1 MTARFLLAIVCAF
14 ALGAPAVAQ
23 PPPASVYGRLPNIDD
38 AAISPDG
45 RHVAMIVTGNNQTY
59 TRIYDLDA
67 SRVVLT
73 VASPKD
79 HTLRSI
85 GWANETTA
93 TFVLSTA
100 LTWDQSRADEYGWR
114 DAQRLFEFFRVG
126 TITLPDGRMKL
137 MMEKENGSWAN
148 TRLDDLQAPIVGDAG
163 FGRMLGRTSPTRD
176 GRVAIYRV
184 NLLTGDGRIQQSAS
198 PRSWDMLLDESGR
211 LVARTES
218 QENTNRWK
226 LFSVQGDAER
236 QIGEDESETG
246 APPPLL
252 GLLADGRL
260 ATLETPDGGD
270 RVGLYGVDLATGA
283 HTLVHE
289 APRHDITG
297 AIADPWTR
305 RIVGAQ
311 WTEDLPKQHFF
322 DPGLAAIAG
331 DVTATFEGGYALVL
345 SWSRDMRRILVFGEG
360 VGNPGAY
367 YVYEP
372 AEKRLRKLGA
382 LYPELPPEGV
392 SSVSVINYPARD
404 GVRIPAY
411 LTIPNGLE
419 PRNLP
424 LVVLVHGGP
433 HARDSW
439 TFDWWAQFL
448 ASRGYMVLQPNFRGS
463 SGYGDAWLEA
473 GRREWG
479 GRMQTDVEDG
489 VAALVRSGR
498 VDARRVCIVG
508 ASYGGYA
515 ALAGAALTPE
525 RYACAVSVNGV
536 SDLSLMLQQEVSGDA
551 NGPTADFWQLSIGN
565 RAEDAARIRAVSPAN
580 LAANVRAPIL
590 LMHSTEDSVVPPE
603 QTKIMARRL
612 RDAGKSARVVVLTG
626 DDHWLSAAATR
637 TQMLEEIET
646 FLAQHLAAP
655 AAHPAFE
662 TAHPTRQP
670 DAR

>member
-1 MTARFLLAIVCAF
+1 MTARFLLPIFCVL
-14 ALGAPAVAQ
+14 ALTAPAVAQ
-23 PPPASVYGRLPNIDD
+23 PPPASVYGRLPGMDD

-45 RHVAMIVTGNNQTY
+45 RHVAMVVTANNSTY
-59 TRIYDLDA
+59 TRIYNLDA
-67 SRVVLT
+67 GLVVLT
-73 VASPKD
+73 AAAPKD
-79 HTLRSI
+79 HTLRGV
-85 GWANETTA
+85 GWADDRIA
-93 TFVLSTA
+93 TFVVSATLTRDQATA
-100 LTWDQSRADEYGWR
+100 DGYVRRGS
-114 DAQRLFEFFRVG
+114 QRLFEYFRVG
-126 TITLPDGRMKL
+126 TVTVPEGRTRL
-137 MMEKENGSWAN
+137 MMEKENASWADS
-148 TRLDDLQAPIVGDAG
+148 RLDDLQAPIVGDPG
-163 FGRMLGRTSPTRD
+163 HGRMLGRTSPTRD
-176 GRVAIYRV
+176 GRLAVFRV
-184 NLLTGDGRIQQSAS
+184 DLASGNARIQQTAS

-218 QENTNRWK
+218 DDSTNRWK
-226 LFSVQGDAER
+226 LFSVQGDSER

-260 ATLETPDGGD
+260 ATLETPEGGD

-283 HTLVHE
+283 MTLVHD
-289 APRHDITG
+289 APHNDISS

-305 RIVGAQ
+305 RIVGAR
-311 WTEDLPKQHFF
+311 WTDDLPRQHFF
-322 DPGLAAIAG
+322 EPGLAAIAAEL
-331 DVTATFEGGYALVL
+331 TATFDSGYALVL
-345 SWSRDMRRILVFGEG
+345 SWSRDKSRVLVFAEA
-360 VGNPGAY
+360 VGNSGAY

-372 AEKRLRKLGA
+372 AVQRLRKLGA

-392 SSVSVINYPARD
+392 SSVSVISYAARD

-411 LTIPNGLE
+411 LTIPNGSE

-433 HARDSW
+433 HARDAW

-463 SGYGDAWLEA
+463 SGYGDAWREA

-489 VAALVRSGR
+489 VVALVRSGR
-498 VDARRVCIVG
+498 VDGKRVCIVG

-515 ALAGAALTPE
+515 ALAGATLTPE

-565 RAEDAARIRAVSPAN
+565 RAEDAARIRAVSPAS

-612 RDAGKSARVVVLTG
+612 READKPAHVVVLTG

-646 FLAQHLAAP
+646 FLAQHLTAP
-655 AAHPAFE
+655 ALPSPPV
-662 TAHPTRQP
+662 TP
-670 DAR
+670 

>member
-1 MTARFLLAIVCAF
+1 MTARFLLAIFFAL

-23 PPPASVYGRLPNIDD
+23 PPPASVYGRLPSMDD
-38 AAISPDG
+38 VAISPDG
-45 RHVAMIVTGNNQTY
+45 RHVIVVVNADSNSYAQ
-59 TRIYDLDA
+59 IYDIDA
-67 SRVVLT
+67 QRAAFAVR
-73 VASPKD
+73 PPED
-79 HTLRSI
+79 HILRGV
-85 GWANETTA
+85 GWASESIA
-93 TFVLSTA
+93 TFVISKTLTSDQATA
-100 LTWDQSRADEYGWR
+100 AGYERRG
-114 DAQRLFEFFRVG
+114 AQRLFEYYRVG
-126 TITLPDGRMKL
+126 TLSLADRRMRL
-137 MMEKENGSWAN
+137 MMEKESASWAAS
-148 TRLDDLQAPIVGDAG
+148 RLDDLQAPIVGDPG

-176 GRVAIYRV
+176 GRLAVFRV

-198 PRSWDMLLDESGR
+198 PDSWDMLLDESGR

-236 QIGEDESETG
+236 QIDEGESETG

-260 ATLETPDGGD
+260 ATLETPEGGD

-289 APRHDITG
+289 ALRHDTTS

-322 DPGLAAIAG
+322 EPGLAAIAG
-331 DVTATFEGGYALVL
+331 DVTATFAGGYGLVL
-345 SWSRDMRRILVFGEG
+345 SWSRDMRRILVFGEAP
-360 VGNPGAY
+360 GNAGSY

-392 SSVSVINYPARD
+392 SSVSGITYPARD

-411 LTIPNGLE
+411 LTVPNGLE
-419 PRNLP
+419 PRNMP

-433 HARDSW
+433 HSRDSW
-439 TFDWWAQFL
+439 TFNWWAQFI

-463 SGYGDAWLEA
+463 RGYGEAWLEA

-489 VAALVRSGR
+489 VAALVRTGR
-498 VDARRVCIVG
+498 VDAKRVCIVG

-515 ALAGAALTPE
+515 ALAGVTLTPE
-525 RYACAVSVNGV
+525 RYACAVSINGV
-536 SDLSLMLQQEVSGDA
+536 SDLSLMLRQEMQGDA
-551 NGPTADFWQLSIGN
+551 NGPSADFWQLSIGN

-580 LAANVRAPIL
+580 LAANVRAPVL

-612 RDAGKSARVVVLTG
+612 RDAGKPPRVVVLTG

-646 FLAQHLAAP
+646 FLAQNLGVTTPAVTTPP
-655 AAHPAFE
+655 AATP
-662 TAHPTRQP
+662 P
-670 DAR
+670 